1 MLMFKW
7 EGGGGSSEKSGLH
20 VHVLKK
26 NNVAFVER

>member
-7 EGGGGSSEKSGLH
+7 EGGGSSEKSGLH

>member
-7 EGGGGSSEKSGLH
+7 EGGSSEKSGLH